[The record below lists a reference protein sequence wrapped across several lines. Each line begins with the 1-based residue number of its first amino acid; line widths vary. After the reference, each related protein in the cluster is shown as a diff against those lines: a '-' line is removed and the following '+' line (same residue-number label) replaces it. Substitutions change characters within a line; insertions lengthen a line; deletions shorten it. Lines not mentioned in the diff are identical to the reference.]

1 MTLCPR
7 WNYNTRAA
15 HSNFLFPYTDEN
27 CLVPLERT
35 VFDQKQCLS
44 LSILFAFWCNL
55 AALHRDESKWWC
67 SVEGAQLWSV
77 LLSTTLKQKT
87 MPSNHFISHFF
98 LVTLTCSLL
107 TCAAFS
113 ESGFDRVRT
122 CHHCARCKSLTPA
135 SRQKALQGRTCWL
148 PWWPAG
154 CRPGLALMPFNCDGK

>member
-1 MTLCPR
+1 M
-7 WNYNTRAA
+7 
-15 HSNFLFPYTDEN
+15 S
-27 CLVPLERT
+27 
-35 VFDQKQCLS
+35 LS
-44 LSILFAFWCNL
+44 LSVLFAFWCNL
-55 AALHRDESKWWC
+55 GALHRDESKWWC

-87 MPSNHFISHFF
+87 SKQTNRGYPFSFLCHISDFVFSLQSSKPVGKMPSNYFISHFL
-98 LVTLTCSLL
+98 LVTLTYSLP

-135 SRQKALQGRTCWL
+135 SRQKAPQGRTCWL

-154 CRPGLALMPFNCDGK
+154 CRPGLALCLSTVMENRCKRFTL